1 MNRRPSAP
9 HEDRSPVTTSLPR
22 PRPPRVALL
31 AACAAALLLARP
43 AAASPLDELRRL
55 VESGQH
61 QQAFELAQRQPQ
73 LAGDVHFDFLYG
85 VAAINAGRVP
95 QGLLALER
103 HLAQVPGNDR
113 ARLELAQG
121 YFLLGDYVRARSEF
135 EFVLRYEQPAATRE
149 RINRFLEAMQ
159 TRQAGTRRPAARLYA
174 ELGAGRDNNVNLG
187 TFRDE
192 VEFLFGGVQ
201 SIAGTDS
208 QAVADDFVHVALGG
222 EQQLRVSNRL
232 SVFAGAD
239 LEQQRHR
246 EAQRFDRSNASA
258 YLGFANLAVGALW
271 RSTLT
276 VGHLAV
282 GDARYRDVLQLG
294 TEATWSLSPE
304 TQLMGFGQFG
314 EQRFAGSEASR
325 DGRALALGAMIS
337 HSPAQ
342 WPGQPSLGLR
352 LAWAQET
359 NIARTRDDLDKDGP
373 LLRVFASLS
382 PLPRVRLAVGAAFS
396 RQTWGDVDVIAFGTR
411 RRDDYLAVDGLLS
424 VAINARWSA
433 RAEAQW
439 SRTRSNQDVYDNSRK
454 SAALK
459 LRAQF

>member
-1 MNRRPSAP
+1 
-9 HEDRSPVTTSLPR
+9 VTHPLPR
-22 PRPPRVALL
+22 PRPLHQALR
-31 AACAAALLLARP
+31 ATCAAAALLALP
-43 AAASPLDELRRL
+43 AAASTAALDELRRL

-121 YFLLGDYVRARSEF
+121 YFLLGDFVRARSEF

-174 ELGAGRDNNVNLG
+174 EVGAGRDNNVNSG

-208 QAVADDFVHVALGG
+208 QAVADDFVHLALGG

-239 LEQQRHR
+239 VEQQRNR

-258 YLGFANLAVGALW
+258 YLGFSNLAVGALW

-282 GDARYRDVLQLG
+282 GDARYRDLLQLG
-294 TEATWSLSPE
+294 TEASWSLSPE
-304 TQLMGFGQFG
+304 TQFMAFGQVG
-314 EQRFAGSEASR
+314 EQRFAGSEAVR
-325 DGRALALGAMIS
+325 DGRAVSVGAMLS
-337 HSPAQ
+337 HSPGG
-342 WPGQPSLGLR
+342 WPGQPSFGVR
-352 LAWAQET
+352 LAWAQE
-359 NIARTRDDLDKDGP
+359 NNLARTRDDLDKDGP
-373 LLRVFASLS
+373 LLRVFASMS
-382 PLPRVRLAVGAAFS
+382 PLPRVRLALGAAVS

-411 RRDDYLAVDGLLS
+411 RRDDYLAVDAVLS
-424 VAINARWSA
+424 VAINATWSV
-433 RAEAQW
+433 RTEAQW
-439 SRTRSNQDVYDNSRK
+439 SRTRSTQDVYDNSRK

>member
-1 MNRRPSAP
+1 
-9 HEDRSPVTTSLPR
+9 VTHPLPR
-22 PRPPRVALL
+22 PRPLHRALL
-31 AACAAALLLARP
+31 STCAAAALLALP
-43 AAASPLDELRRL
+43 AAASTAALEELRRL

-121 YFLLGDYVRARSEF
+121 YFLLGDFVRARSEF

-174 ELGAGRDNNVNLG
+174 ELGAGRDNNVNSG

-208 QAVADDFVHVALGG
+208 QAVADDFVHLALGG

-239 LEQQRHR
+239 LDQQRNR
-246 EAQRFDRSNASA
+246 EARRFDRSNASA
-258 YLGFANLAVGALW
+258 YLGFSNLAVGALW

-282 GDARYRDVLQLG
+282 GDARYRDLLQLG
-294 TEATWSLSPE
+294 TEATWSLSPD
-304 TQLMGFGQFG
+304 TQFMAFGQVG
-314 EQRFAGSEASR
+314 EQRFAGSEAVR
-325 DGRALALGAMIS
+325 DGRAVSVGAMLS
-337 HSPAQ
+337 HSPGG
-342 WPGQPSLGLR
+342 WPGQPSVGLR
-352 LAWAQET
+352 LAWVQE
-359 NIARTRDDLDKDGP
+359 NNLARTRDDLDKDGP
-373 LLRVFASLS
+373 LLRVFASVS
-382 PLPRVRLAVGAAFS
+382 PLPRVRLAVGAAAS

-411 RRDDYLAVDGLLS
+411 RRDDYLAVDGVLS
-424 VAINARWSA
+424 VAINARWSV
-433 RAEAQW
+433 RTEAQW
-439 SRTRSNQDVYDNSRK
+439 SRTRSTQDVYDNSRK